1 MRALLSSRSLTGIG
15 PLYLF
20 LLSIGCG
27 ASDALEPSAV
37 QEPEVVVHNVL
48 YDNKLEDINPSRTI
62 VEVELEAAWSDI
74 DVGTGEPLRMMTYNG
89 VFPGP
94 LLEAN
99 VGDLVIVH
107 MKNSLDEPTT
117 VHWHGLRIPDV
128 MDGTPRVQIPIQPG
142 ETFTYTFQVPDAGS
156 FWYHP
161 HIRSDIQ
168 IERGLY
174 GPIIVRDPNEPKV
187 DAERIV
193 IVDDI
198 LLNESGDDLE
208 PFSALRF
215 GMHGRM
221 GNLLL
226 SNGRADSAAIEHA
239 PVALG
244 TVERWRIFNT
254 SNARTF
260 VLTVDGTADAKVVG
274 TDGGAVEPYALD
286 WLLVPIG
293 QRYDVLVT
301 HGVYN
306 EAQVT
311 AHLPALD
318 ENNEVVQVPVPLYR
332 VGIDRELES
341 VANRVVWPEVDLSE
355 FSERAI
361 DESVEISLAGY
372 ATDTGISWT
381 VNNLENPME
390 PIFTFKKG
398 DTVEITLKNE
408 TGPEHP
414 FHLHGQFFEI
424 VDDGRYF
431 TSQPGLKDTVLVPG
445 NTELKIRAY
454 FDNPGHWM
462 AHCHILEHAALGMMS
477 EILVLP

>member
-301 HGVYN
+301 HGVYD

-332 VGIDRELES
+332 VGIDRDLES

-361 DESVEISLAGY
+361 DESVEIALAGY

-381 VNNLENPME
+381 VNGLEDPME

>member
-301 HGVYN
+301 HGVYD

-381 VNNLENPME
+381 VNGLEDPME